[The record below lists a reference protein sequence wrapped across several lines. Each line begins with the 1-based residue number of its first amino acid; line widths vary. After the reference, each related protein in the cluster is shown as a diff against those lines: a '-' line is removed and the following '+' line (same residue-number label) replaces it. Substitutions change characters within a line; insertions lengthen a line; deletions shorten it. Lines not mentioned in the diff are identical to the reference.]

1 MEEKLEELV
10 ETNAIVE
17 KTGLDM
23 FISNLSRKKT
33 KLVIKV
39 LNRLC
44 ATGLK
49 WKINKF
55 TSSHPI
61 HNLKNKVVITIR
73 YAPVKTTM
81 NDINSLLLEN
91 REAMNTILEQMGF
104 ADAEYTG
111 SEYYLNIPTS

>member
-33 KLVIKV
+33 KQVIKV

-44 ATGLK
+44 APGLK

-55 TSSHPI
+55 TSSHPFQ
-61 HNLKNKVVITIR
+61 NLKNTVVITIR
-73 YAPVKTTM
+73 YAPVKTTI
-81 NDINSLLLEN
+81 NDINSLLFKN
-91 REAMNTILEQMGF
+91 RKIMNTILEQMGF
-104 ADAEYTG
+104 TDAEYTG
-111 SEYYLNIPTS
+111 SEYYLNCSTS